1 MRRFIA
7 ATTIALLSLSAPG
20 LAQSNMGMDASGRI
34 DGTPPLGTAPGV
46 ETQSG
51 LIIPLDS
58 METGSIN
65 DNGTSSGRVDWA
77 RCPPRK
83 TRGALATEGG
93 NSGAST
99 SAACR
104 DNGKQ

>member
-7 ATTIALLSLSAPG
+7 ATSIALLSLSAPV

-34 DGTPPLGTAPGV
+34 DGSPPLGTAPGA
-46 ETQSG
+46 EPQSG
-51 LIIPLDS
+51 LTIPLDS
-58 METGSIN
+58 IETGSV
-65 DNGTSSGRVDWA
+65 DNGPASGRVDWA

-83 TRGALATEGG
+83 VRGATATEGG
-93 NSGAST
+93 NSGASV

-104 DNGKQ
+104 DRNQ

>member
-7 ATTIALLSLSAPG
+7 AASIALLSLSAPV

-34 DGTPPLGTAPGV
+34 DGTPPLGTAPGA

-58 METGSIN
+58 IETGSI
-65 DNGTSSGRVDWA
+65 DNEPVSGPVDWA

-83 TRGALATEGG
+83 AHGALATEGG
-93 NSGAST
+93 NSGASV

-104 DNGKQ
+104 DEGNQ

>member
-7 ATTIALLSLSAPG
+7 ATSIAFLSLAAPV
-20 LAQSNMGMDASGRI
+20 LAQSNMGMDASGRF
-34 DGTPPLGTAPGV
+34 DGTPPLGTAPGA

-51 LIIPLDS
+51 LTIPLDS
-58 METGSIN
+58 IETGSI
-65 DNGTSSGRVDWA
+65 DNSVPSGPVDWA

-83 TRGALATEGG
+83 PRGALATEGG

-99 SAACR
+99 NPACR
-104 DNGKQ
+104 DNSGN

>member
-7 ATTIALLSLSAPG
+7 ATSIALLSLSAPV

-34 DGTPPLGTAPGV
+34 DGTPPLGTAPGA
-46 ETQSG
+46 ETQNG

-58 METGSIN
+58 IETGSI
-65 DNGTSSGRVDWA
+65 DNGAPTGRVDWA

-83 TRGALATEGG
+83 ARGALATQGG
-93 NSGAST
+93 NSGASV
-99 SAACR
+99 SPACR
-104 DNGKQ
+104 EGQ